1 MKKNLAF
8 DYRIIFYTL
17 GTLFIGAVTFG
28 FYNDGEKE
36 MAVLGAVLTVVFS
49 LGIVIFPKMY
59 VGDEEGLSIYYL
71 PFVKEYFRWDE
82 IKRIKLKESRV
93 ASRSIILDFLWKE
106 YEIVPVKQKKYK
118 GSKYHS
124 VFHTSEILRT
134 PLSKKMIKKYWDGEI
149 EDDSFSWLKKRF
161 AKQNNE
167 KIKYDL
173 NEVKQKESSVRERLK
188 QIVQQYES
196 KAALFGKTIDASCT
210 YFTDDDDF
218 NSRPKENYTYAA
230 EIFVE
235 IENDEERSFYI
246 KEDILLV
253 RYGKKDVK
261 VTEIKN
267 AFDEIA
273 QKINEVI
280 ENV

>member
-1 MKKNLAF
+1 MKKSIAF
-8 DYRIIFYTL
+8 DYRIIIYIL
-17 GTLFIGAVTFG
+17 GTLFICAVAFG
-28 FYNDGEKE
+28 FYNDGEKG

-49 LGIVIFPKMY
+49 LGIVIFPKIY
-59 VGDEEGLSIYYL
+59 VGDEEGVSIYYL

-82 IKRIKLKESRV
+82 IKRIRLKKSTGT
-93 ASRSIILDFLWKE
+93 SKSIILDFLWKE

-149 EDDSFSWLKKRF
+149 EDDTFSLLKKRF

-173 NEVKQKESSVRERLK
+173 TDVKQKESSARESLK

-196 KAALFGKTIDASCT
+196 KAASFGKTIDASCT

-230 EIFVE
+230 EVFIE
-235 IENDEERSFYI
+235 KENDNETSFYI

-273 QKINEVI
+273 QKINEAI

>member
-28 FYNDGEKE
+28 FYNDGEKA

-49 LGIVIFPKMY
+49 LGIVIFPKIY
-59 VGDEEGLSIYYL
+59 VGDEEGVSIYYL

-82 IKRIKLKESRV
+82 IMRIRLKKSPGT
-93 ASRSIILDFLWKE
+93 SKSIILDFLWKE

-149 EDDSFSWLKKRF
+149 EDD
-161 AKQNNE
+161 
-167 KIKYDL
+167 
-173 NEVKQKESSVRERLK
+173 
-188 QIVQQYES
+188 
-196 KAALFGKTIDASCT
+196 
-210 YFTDDDDF
+210 
-218 NSRPKENYTYAA
+218 
-230 EIFVE
+230 
-235 IENDEERSFYI
+235 
-246 KEDILLV
+246 
-253 RYGKKDVK
+253 
-261 VTEIKN
+261 
-267 AFDEIA
+267 
-273 QKINEVI
+273 
-280 ENV
+280 

>member
-1 MKKNLAF
+1 MKKSIAF
-8 DYRIIFYTL
+8 DYRIIIYIL
-17 GTLFIGAVTFG
+17 GTLFIGAVSFG
-28 FYNDGEKE
+28 FYNDGEKG

-49 LGIVIFPKMY
+49 LGIVIFPKIY
-59 VGDEEGLSIYYL
+59 VGDEEGVSIYYL

-82 IKRIKLKESRV
+82 IKRIRLKKSTGT
-93 ASRSIILDFLWKE
+93 SKSIILDFLWKE

-149 EDDSFSWLKKRF
+149 EDDSFSLFKKRF

-173 NEVKQKESSVRERLK
+173 TDVKQKESWARESLK

-230 EIFVE
+230 EVFIE
-235 IENDEERSFYI
+235 IENDDERSFYI

-261 VTEIKN
+261 ATEIKN

-273 QKINEVI
+273 QKINEAI
-280 ENV
+280 EK

>member
-1 MKKNLAF
+1 MKKNIAF
-8 DYRIIFYTL
+8 DYRIIIYIL
-17 GTLFIGAVTFG
+17 GTLFICAVAFG
-28 FYNDGEKE
+28 FYNDGEKG

-49 LGIVIFPKMY
+49 LGIVIFPKIY
-59 VGDEEGLSIYYL
+59 VGDEEGVSIYYL

-82 IKRIKLKESRV
+82 IKRIRLKKSTGT
-93 ASRSIILDFLWKE
+93 SKSIILDFLWKE

-149 EDDSFSWLKKRF
+149 EDDTFSLLKKRF

-173 NEVKQKESSVRERLK
+173 TDVKQKESSARESLK

-230 EIFVE
+230 EVFIE
-235 IENDEERSFYI
+235 IENDDERSFYI

-261 VTEIKN
+261 ATEIKN

-273 QKINEVI
+273 QKINEAI
-280 ENV
+280 EK

>member
-1 MKKNLAF
+1 MKKNIAF
-8 DYRIIFYTL
+8 DYRIIIYIL
-17 GTLFIGAVTFG
+17 GTLFICAVAFG
-28 FYNDGEKE
+28 FYNDGEKG

-49 LGIVIFPKMY
+49 LGIVIFPKIY
-59 VGDEEGLSIYYL
+59 VGDEEGVSIYYL

-82 IKRIKLKESRV
+82 IKRIRLKKSTGT
-93 ASRSIILDFLWKE
+93 SKSIILDFLWKE

-149 EDDSFSWLKKRF
+149 EDDSFSLFKKRF

-173 NEVKQKESSVRERLK
+173 NEVKQKESTVRERLK

-218 NSRPKENYTYAA
+218 NSRPKQNYTYAA
-230 EIFVE
+230 EVFIE
-235 IENDEERSFYI
+235 IENDDERSFYI

-261 VTEIKN
+261 ATEIKN

-273 QKINEVI
+273 QKINEAI
-280 ENV
+280 EK

>member
-1 MKKNLAF
+1 MKKNIAF
-8 DYRIIFYTL
+8 DYRIIIYIL
-17 GTLFIGAVTFG
+17 GTLFICAVAFG
-28 FYNDGEKE
+28 FYNDGEKG

-49 LGIVIFPKMY
+49 LGIVIFPKIY
-59 VGDEEGLSIYYL
+59 VGDEEGVSIYYL

-82 IKRIKLKESRV
+82 IKRIRLKKSPGT
-93 ASRSIILDFLWKE
+93 SKSIILDFLWKE

-149 EDDSFSWLKKRF
+149 EDDTFSLLKKRF
-161 AKQNNE
+161 EKQNNE

-173 NEVKQKESSVRERLK
+173 TDVKQKESWARESLK

-230 EIFVE
+230 EVFIE
-235 IENDEERSFYI
+235 IENDDERSFYI

-261 VTEIKN
+261 VTEIKK

-273 QKINEVI
+273 QKINEAI
-280 ENV
+280 EK

>member
-1 MKKNLAF
+1 MKKNIAF
-8 DYRIIFYTL
+8 DYRIIIYIL
-17 GTLFIGAVTFG
+17 GTLFICAVAFG
-28 FYNDGEKE
+28 FYNDGEKG

-49 LGIVIFPKMY
+49 LGIVIFPKIY
-59 VGDEEGLSIYYL
+59 VGDEEGVSIYYL

-82 IKRIKLKESRV
+82 IKRIRLKKSTGT
-93 ASRSIILDFLWKE
+93 SKSIILDFLWKE
-106 YEIVPVKQKKYK
+106 YEIVLVKQKKYK

-149 EDDSFSWLKKRF
+149 EDDTFSLLKKRF

-173 NEVKQKESSVRERLK
+173 TDVKQKESSARESLK

-196 KAALFGKTIDASCT
+196 KAASFGKTIDASCT

-230 EIFVE
+230 EVFIE
-235 IENDEERSFYI
+235 IENDDERSFYI

-261 VTEIKN
+261 ATEIKN

-273 QKINEVI
+273 QKINEAI
-280 ENV
+280 EK

>member
-17 GTLFIGAVTFG
+17 DTLFIGAVTFG
-28 FYNDGEKE
+28 FYNDGEKG

-118 GSKYHS
+118 GSKYYS
-124 VFHTSEILRT
+124 VFHDSEILGT

-196 KAALFGKTIDASCT
+196 EAALFGKTIDASCT

-218 NSRPKENYTYAA
+218 NSRPKENYTYTA

-235 IENDEERSFYI
+235 IENDNERSFYI

-267 AFDEIA
+267 AFDVITE
-273 QKINEVI
+273 KINEAI
-280 ENV
+280 EQ